1 MEPKTNTT
9 ARGVPNVLLA
19 QETTKVVGTL
29 CQKPEQRRVRENYED
44 ESNYSQTDVMKTL

>member
-9 ARGVPNVLLA
+9 RDVPNVLLT

-29 CQKPEQRRVRENYED
+29 CQKPGQRRFRENYED